1 MNYYFCDNIK
11 VYNLDFLI
19 LIANMYRGLWGHK
32 MQLTLKQ
39 QEKAA
44 KEFAKKWENIGDEK
58 QDTQRFWMELL
69 QNVYGINNPADF
81 ICFEQRVQ
89 LGHTSYI
96 DAMIPATHTMIE
108 QKSLGKDLNAPIRQS
123 DGTLL
128 TPAEQAKR
136 YAAAL
141 PYSERPRWIVSC
153 NFKEFH
159 VLDMERP
166 NDSAEII
173 ELHKLGTEFYR
184 LNFLVDVKSSHI
196 EREMEISKGA
206 GELVAQL
213 YDSLLEQ
220 YKINPLLTEEDIL
233 HNINKLCVRLVFC
246 LYAEDS
252 GLFGKK
258 SLFHDYLQDFQPHQ
272 VRNALMDLFRIL
284 DTEEAHRSPYE
295 SETLLEFPYVN
306 GSLFSDPIEIPQFSE
321 GAVNLILEDACN
333 FDWSEISPTI
343 FGAIFESTL
352 NPEKR
357 RQGGMHYTS
366 IENIHKLI
374 DPLFL
379 DEFRNDFKEAMSR
392 KDGKKKIQLLKALQD
407 KMASKT
413 FLDPAAGS
421 GNFLTEAYLSL
432 RRLENDILRETITDS
447 SGTGILGFDEEEFSP
462 IKVSIQQFYGIE
474 INDFAVAVAKTAIW
488 IAEAQMFKETES
500 IIHKEM
506 DFLPLHNN
514 ANIHEGNSLNMDWEE
529 IIKSNTLSYI
539 MGNPPFVGA
548 KKMNKQQ
555 KSEVLALFNKNSS
568 AKSLDYVAAW
578 YKKAVEYMKGTKIH
592 AAFVS
597 TNSITQGEQVP
608 ILWEGLIKEGIV
620 INFAYKSF
628 LWDSE
633 ANLKAHVHCIIIGFS
648 YEELKNKLL
657 YSDQSCKPCYHINAY
672 LAELPDIFVKRRT
685 RPLCNVPELTLGN
698 KTYDDGNLILS
709 EEEKDEVITKEP
721 IIKSWI
727 RPFLGAYEF
736 INRKLRYVIWLKDI
750 SPVEI
755 NKSKIV
761 KERINN
767 VYNFRKKSSDA
778 GTRKGAEY
786 PSLLLNI
793 TQKDIDY
800 SNFIFVPRVSSE
812 RRRYIPMGFLPS
824 TVMISDAG
832 YFMPYADLY
841 TFGVLNSNVHMAWMR
856 TVAGRLEM
864 RYRYSNFIVYNNFPW
879 PKLNEK
885 LNKKIEQTAQAILD
899 ARELYPDCSL
909 ADLYDAVLMPKELR
923 EAHRANDRA
932 VMKAYGFDISMTE
945 EDCVTELLKLYSD
958 LCNNN

>member
-1 MNYYFCDNIK
+1 
-11 VYNLDFLI
+11 
-19 LIANMYRGLWGHK
+19 

-44 KEFAKKWENIGDEK
+44 KEFAKKWEHIGDEK

-166 NDSAEII
+166 NDSAEVI
-173 ELHKLGTEFYR
+173 ELSKLGTEFYR

-206 GELVAQL
+206 GELVARL

-220 YKINPLLTEEDIL
+220 YKVNPLLTEDAIL

-284 DTEEAHRSPYE
+284 DTEEANRNPYE

-306 GSLFSDPIEIPQFSE
+306 GSLFSDPVEIPQFSE
-321 GAVNLILEDACN
+321 DAVNLILEDACN

-392 KDGKKKIQLLKALQD
+392 KDGKKKLQLLKALQD

-447 SGTGILGFDEEEFSP
+447 SGTGILGFDGDEFNP

-488 IAEAQMFKETES
+488 IAEAQMFKETEA

-514 ANIHEGNSLNMDWEE
+514 ANIHEGNSLNMDWAE
-529 IIKSNTLSYI
+529 IINSNVLSYI

-548 KKMNKQQ
+548 KMMNKQQ
-555 KSEVLALFNKNSS
+555 KSEMVALFNKNSS

-578 YKKAVEYMKGTKIH
+578 YKKAAEYMKGTKIH

-608 ILWEGLIKEGIV
+608 ILWEGLIKDGIV

-628 LWDSE
+628 IWDSE
-633 ANLKAHVHCIIIGFS
+633 ANLKAHVHCVIVGFS

-657 YSDQSCKPCYHINAY
+657 YSDQSCKPCVHINAY

-685 RPLCNVPELTLGN
+685 KPLCNVPELILGN

-709 EEEKDEVITKEP
+709 EEEKDEIIAKEP
-721 IIKSWI
+721 ITKSWI

-736 INRKLRYVIWLKDI
+736 INRKSRYVIWLKDI
-750 SPVEI
+750 SPAEI
-755 NKSKIV
+755 NQSKIV
-761 KERINN
+761 KERISN
-767 VYNFRKKSSDA
+767 VYNFRRKSTDA

-800 SNFIFVPRVSSE
+800 NNFIFVPRVSSE
-812 RRRYIPMGFLPS
+812 RRRYVPMGFLPS

-832 YFMPYADLY
+832 YFMPYADLC

-879 PKLNEK
+879 PQLNE
-885 LNKKIEQTAQAILD
+885 NQKK
-899 ARELYPDCSL
+899 
-909 ADLYDAVLMPKELR
+909 K
-923 EAHRANDRA
+923 
-932 VMKAYGFDISMTE
+932 
-945 EDCVTELLKLYSD
+945 
-958 LCNNN
+958 

>member
-1 MNYYFCDNIK
+1 
-11 VYNLDFLI
+11 
-19 LIANMYRGLWGHK
+19 MYRGLWGHK

-69 QNVYGINNPADF
+69 QNVYGVNNPADF
-81 ICFEQRVQ
+81 IGFEQRVQ

-173 ELHKLGTEFYR
+173 ELSKLGTEFYR

-206 GELVAQL
+206 GELVARL

-220 YKINPLLTEEDIL
+220 YKVNPLLTEEAIL

-284 DTEEAHRSPYE
+284 DTEESNRNPYE
-295 SETLLEFPYVN
+295 SETLLKFPYVN
-306 GSLFSDPIEIPQFSE
+306 GSLFSDPVEIPQFSE
-321 GAVNLILEDACN
+321 DAVNLILQDACN

-352 NPEKR
+352 NPDTR
-357 RQGGMHYTS
+357 RHGGMHYTS

-392 KDGKKKIQLLKALQD
+392 KDGKKKIQLLKALQN

-421 GNFLTEAYLSL
+421 GNFLTESYLSL

-447 SGTGILGFDEEEFSP
+447 SGTGILGFDEEEFDP

-474 INDFAVAVAKTAIW
+474 INDFAVSVAKTAIW
-488 IAEAQMFKETES
+488 IAEAQMFKETEA

-514 ANIHEGNSLNMDWEE
+514 ANIHEGNSLNMDWAE
-529 IIKSNTLSYI
+529 IVDSNVLSYI

-548 KKMNKQQ
+548 KMMNKQQ
-555 KSEVLALFNKNSS
+555 KSEMLVLFNKTSS

-578 YKKAVEYMKGTKIH
+578 YKKAAEYMKDTKIH

-608 ILWEGLIKEGIV
+608 ILWEPLMQEGII

-628 LWDSE
+628 IWDSE
-633 ANLKAHVHCIIIGFS
+633 ANLKAHVHCVIVGFS

-657 YSDQSCKPCYHINAY
+657 YSDQSCKSCNHINAY
-672 LAELPDIFVKRRT
+672 LAEAPDVFVKRRSK
-685 RPLCNVPELTLGN
+685 PLANIPTLILGN
-698 KTYDDGNLILS
+698 MTYEEGNLILS
-709 EEEKDEVITKEP
+709 EEEKDELICENP
-721 IIKSWI
+721 IAEKWI

-736 INRKLRYVIWLKDI
+736 INRKQRYVLWLQNV
-750 SPVEI
+750 SPKEI
-755 NKSKIV
+755 NKVKSI
-761 KERINN
+761 KERVAK
-767 VYNFRKKSSDA
+767 VYEFRQSSKRVS
-778 GTRKGAEY
+778 TKQGANY

-800 SNFIFVPRVSSE
+800 NNFIFIPRVSSE

-824 TVMISDAG
+824 TVMISDAA
-832 YFMPYADLY
+832 YFLPYADLY
-841 TFGVLNSNVHMAWMR
+841 IFGILNSNVHMAWMR
-856 TVAGRLEM
+856 AVAGRLEM

-879 PKLNEK
+879 PPLNENQK
-885 LNKKIEQTAQAILD
+885 KKIEQTAQAILN

-932 VMKAYGFDISMTE
+932 VMQAYGFDTLMTE
-945 EDCVTELLKLYSD
+945 EECVAALMELYENKIKSGT
-958 LCNNN
+958 

>member
-1 MNYYFCDNIK
+1 ME
-11 VYNLDFLI
+11 
-19 LIANMYRGLWGHK
+19 
-32 MQLTLKQ
+32 LTLKQ

-173 ELHKLGTEFYR
+173 ELYKLGTEFYR

-206 GELVAQL
+206 GELVARL

-258 SLFHDYLQDFQPHQ
+258 SLFHDYLQDFQSHQ

-295 SETLLEFPYVN
+295 SKTLLEFPYVN
-306 GSLFSDPIEIPQFSE
+306 GSLFSDPVEIPQFSE
-321 GAVNLILEDACN
+321 NVVNLILEDACN

-392 KDGKKKIQLLKALQD
+392 KDGKKKIQLLKVLQD

-447 SGTGILGFDEEEFSP
+447 SGTGVLGFDEEEFNP

-488 IAEAQMFKETES
+488 IAEAQMFKETEA

-548 KKMNKQQ
+548 KMMNKQQ
-555 KSEVLALFNKNSS
+555 KAEVLSLFNKNSS

-578 YKKAVEYMKGTKIH
+578 YKKSAEYMKETNIH
-592 AAFVS
+592 SAFVS

-608 ILWEGLIKEGIV
+608 ILWEVLMQEGII

-628 LWDSE
+628 IWDSE
-633 ANLKAHVHCIIIGFS
+633 ANLKAHVHCVIVGFS

-657 YSDQSCKPCYHINAY
+657 YSDQSCKPCAHINAY
-672 LAELPDIFVKRRT
+672 LAEIPDIFVKRRT
-685 RPLCNVPELTLGN
+685 KPLCNVPELILGN

-709 EEEKDEVITKEP
+709 EEEKDEIIAKEP
-721 IIKSWI
+721 ITKSWI

-736 INRKLRYVIWLKDI
+736 INRKSRYVIWLKDI
-750 SPVEI
+750 SPAEI
-755 NKSKIV
+755 NQSKIV
-761 KERINN
+761 KERISN
-767 VYNFRKKSSDA
+767 VYNFRIKSTDV

-793 TQKDIDY
+793 TQKNIDY
-800 SNFIFVPRVSSE
+800 DNFIFIPRVSSE
-812 RRRYIPMGFLPS
+812 RRRYIPMGFLSS

-856 TVAGRLEM
+856 VVAGRLKSD
-864 RYRYSNFIVYNNFPW
+864 YRYSNFIVYNNFPW
-879 PKLNEK
+879 PQLNENQK
-885 LNKKIEQTAQAILD
+885 KKIEETAQGILD
-899 ARELYPDCSL
+899 ARELYLDCSL

>member
-1 MNYYFCDNIK
+1 ME
-11 VYNLDFLI
+11 
-19 LIANMYRGLWGHK
+19 
-32 MQLTLKQ
+32 LTLKQ
-39 QEKAA
+39 QEKEA

-206 GELVAQL
+206 GELVARL

-295 SETLLEFPYVN
+295 SETLLEFPFVN

-447 SGTGILGFDEEEFSP
+447 SGTGILGFDEEEFNP

-488 IAEAQMFKETES
+488 IAEAQMFKETEA

-548 KKMNKQQ
+548 KMMNKQQ
-555 KSEVLALFNKNSS
+555 KAEVLSLFNKNSS

-578 YKKAVEYMKGTKIH
+578 YKKSAEYMKETNIH
-592 AAFVS
+592 SAFVS

-608 ILWEGLIKEGIV
+608 ILWEVLMQEGII

-628 LWDSE
+628 IWDSE
-633 ANLKAHVHCIIIGFS
+633 ANLKAHVHCVIVGFS

-657 YSDQSCKPCYHINAY
+657 YSDQSCKPCAHINAY
-672 LAELPDIFVKRRT
+672 LAEIPDIFVKRRT
-685 RPLCNVPELTLGN
+685 KPLCNVPELILGN

-709 EEEKDEVITKEP
+709 EEEKDEIIAKEP
-721 IIKSWI
+721 ITKSWI

-736 INRKLRYVIWLKDI
+736 INRKSRYVIWLKDI
-750 SPVEI
+750 SPAEI
-755 NKSKIV
+755 NQSKIV
-761 KERINN
+761 KERISN
-767 VYNFRKKSSDA
+767 VYNFRIKSTDA

-793 TQKDIDY
+793 TQKNIDY
-800 SNFIFVPRVSSE
+800 DNFIFIPRVSSE
-812 RRRYIPMGFLPS
+812 RRRYIPMGFLSS

-856 TVAGRLEM
+856 VVAGRLKSD
-864 RYRYSNFIVYNNFPW
+864 YRYSNFIVYNNFPW
-879 PKLNEK
+879 PQLNENQK
-885 LNKKIEQTAQAILD
+885 KKIEETAQGILD
-899 ARELYPDCSL
+899 ARELYLDCSL

>member
-1 MNYYFCDNIK
+1 
-11 VYNLDFLI
+11 
-19 LIANMYRGLWGHK
+19 MYRGLWGHK

-69 QNVYGINNPADF
+69 QNVYGVNNPADF
-81 ICFEQRVQ
+81 IGFEQRVQ

-173 ELHKLGTEFYR
+173 ELSKLGTEFYR

-206 GELVAQL
+206 GELVARL

-220 YKINPLLTEEDIL
+220 YKVNPLLTEEAIL

-284 DTEEAHRSPYE
+284 DTEESNRNPYE
-295 SETLLEFPYVN
+295 SETLLKFPYVN
-306 GSLFSDPIEIPQFSE
+306 GSLFSDPVEIPQFSE
-321 GAVNLILEDACN
+321 DAVNLILQDACN

-352 NPEKR
+352 NPDTR
-357 RQGGMHYTS
+357 RHGGMHYTS

-421 GNFLTEAYLSL
+421 GNFLTESYLSL

-447 SGTGILGFDEEEFSP
+447 SGTGILGFDEEEFNP

-474 INDFAVAVAKTAIW
+474 INDFAVSVAKTAIW
-488 IAEAQMFKETES
+488 IAEAQMFKETEA

-514 ANIHEGNSLNMDWEE
+514 ANIHEGNALHLEWSD
-529 IIKSNTLSYI
+529 IISSDSLSYI
-539 MGNPPFVGA
+539 IGNPPFLGFTY
-548 KKMNKQQ
+548 MSDEQ
-555 KSEVLALFNKNSS
+555 KLDLQALFPKKKN
-568 AKSLDYVAAW
+568 LDYVCCW
-578 YKKAVEYMKGTKIH
+578 YKKAYEYIKGTNIEC
-592 AAFVS
+592 AFVS
-597 TNSITQGEQVP
+597 TNSIVQGETVTRM
-608 ILWEGLIKEGIV
+608 WEDIPV
-620 INFAYKSF
+620 HINFAYRTFIWTSESKS
-628 LWDSE
+628 S
-633 ANLKAHVHCIIIGFS
+633 AHVHCVIIGFS
-648 YEELKNKLL
+648 MIEKQEKLL
-657 YSDQSCKPCYHINAY
+657 FTDGQYQKVKYINKY
-672 LAELPDIFVKRRT
+672 LMEAPDILIKSINKPLSNSKPMVYGNKPADGGYLIVESDEYSQICKEFPEVVEFI
-685 RPLCNVPELTLGN
+685 RPLLGAREYLHN
-698 KTYDDGNLILS
+698 ERRYCLWLKGVS
-709 EEEKDEVITKEP
+709 P
-721 IIKSWI
+721 SIIKNNRFLYNRVCKCKESRSSSKAAGI
-727 RPFLGAYEF
+727 RKFADTPTLFAQ
-736 INRKLRYVIWLKDI
+736 
-750 SPVEI
+750 
-755 NKSKIV
+755 
-761 KERINN
+761 
-767 VYNFRKKSSDA
+767 
-778 GTRKGAEY
+778 
-786 PSLLLNI
+786 I
-793 TQKDIDY
+793 TQPDDSDY
-800 SNFIFVPRVSSE
+800 LIIPRTSSE
-812 RRRYIPMGFLPS
+812 KRRYIPIGF
-824 TVMISDAG
+824 MHSDVKVTDAVQIV
-832 YFMPYADLY
+832 PNASLY
-841 TFGVLNSNVHMAWMR
+841 DFGIITSNVHMAWMR
-856 TVAGRLEM
+856 AFAGRLKSD
-864 RYRYSNFIVYNNFPW
+864 YRYSKDIIYNTFPW
-879 PKLNEK
+879 PVVTDLQRKQ
-885 LNKKIEQTAQAILD
+885 ISQTAEGILH
-899 ARELYPDCSL
+899 ARSIYPDETL
-909 ADLYDAVLMPKELR
+909 ANLYDETTMPIELR
-923 EAHRANDRA
+923 KAHRENNKA
-932 VMKAYGFDISMTE
+932 VMAAYGFEFKMTE
-945 EDCVTELLKLYSD
+945 EECVVELMKLYQA
-958 LCNNN
+958 LI

>member
-1 MNYYFCDNIK
+1 
-11 VYNLDFLI
+11 
-19 LIANMYRGLWGHK
+19 MYRGLWGHK

-69 QNVYGINNPADF
+69 QNVYGVNNPADF
-81 ICFEQRVQ
+81 IGFEQRVQ

-173 ELHKLGTEFYR
+173 ELSKLGTEFYR

-206 GELVAQL
+206 GELVARL

-220 YKINPLLTEEDIL
+220 YKVNPLLTEEAIL

-306 GSLFSDPIEIPQFSE
+306 GSLFSDSVEIPQFSE
-321 GAVNLILEDACN
+321 NVVNLILEDACN

-447 SGTGILGFDEEEFSP
+447 SGTGILGFDEEEFNP

-488 IAEAQMFKETES
+488 IAEAQMFKETEA

-548 KKMNKQQ
+548 KMMNKQQ
-555 KSEVLALFNKNSS
+555 KAEVLSLFNKNSS

-578 YKKAVEYMKGTKIH
+578 YKKSAEYMKETNIH
-592 AAFVS
+592 SAFVS

-608 ILWEGLIKEGIV
+608 ILWEVLMQEGII

-628 LWDSE
+628 IWDSE
-633 ANLKAHVHCIIIGFS
+633 ANLKAHVHCVIVGFS

-657 YSDQSCKPCYHINAY
+657 YSDQSCKPCAHINAY
-672 LAELPDIFVKRRT
+672 LAEIPDIFVKRRT
-685 RPLCNVPELTLGN
+685 KPLCNVPELILGN

-709 EEEKDEVITKEP
+709 EEEKDKIIAKEP
-721 IIKSWI
+721 ITKSWI

-736 INRKLRYVIWLKDI
+736 INRKSRYVIWLKDI
-750 SPVEI
+750 SPAEI
-755 NKSKIV
+755 NQSKIV
-761 KERINN
+761 KERISN
-767 VYNFRKKSSDA
+767 VYNFRIKSTDA

-793 TQKDIDY
+793 TQKNIDY
-800 SNFIFVPRVSSE
+800 DNFIFIPRVSSE
-812 RRRYIPMGFLPS
+812 RRRYIPMGFLSS

-856 TVAGRLEM
+856 VVAGRLKSD
-864 RYRYSNFIVYNNFPW
+864 YRYSNFIVYNNFPW
-879 PKLNEK
+879 PQLNENQK
-885 LNKKIEQTAQAILD
+885 KKIEETAQGILE
-899 ARELYPDCSL
+899 ARELYLDCSL

-923 EAHRANDRA
+923 EAHRTNDRA

>member
-1 MNYYFCDNIK
+1 MD
-11 VYNLDFLI
+11 
-19 LIANMYRGLWGHK
+19 
-32 MQLTLKQ
+32 LTVKQ

-44 KEFAKKWENIGDEK
+44 KEFAKKWQNIGDEK

-69 QNVYGINNPADF
+69 QNVYGIDNPADF
-81 ICFEQRVQ
+81 IGFEQRVQ
-89 LGHTSYI
+89 LGHISYI
-96 DAMIPATHTMIE
+96 EAMIPATHTMIE
-108 QKSLGKDLNAPIRQS
+108 QKSLGKDLNAPIKQS

-206 GELVAQL
+206 GELVARL

-220 YKINPLLTEEDIL
+220 YKVNPLLTEEAIL

-306 GSLFSDPIEIPQFSE
+306 GSLFSDPVEIPQFSE
-321 GAVNLILEDACN
+321 NVVNLILEDACN

-379 DEFRNDFKEAMSR
+379 DELRNDFKEAMSR

-407 KMASKT
+407 KMASLT

-421 GNFLTEAYLSL
+421 GNFLTESYLSL

-447 SGTGILGFDEEEFSP
+447 SGTGVLGFDEEEFNP
-462 IKVSIQQFYGIE
+462 IKVNIQQFYGIE
-474 INDFAVAVAKTAIW
+474 INDFAVSVAKTAIW
-488 IAEAQMFKETES
+488 IAEAQMFKETEA

-548 KKMNKQQ
+548 KMMNKQQ
-555 KSEVLALFNKNSS
+555 KAEVLSLFNKDSS

-578 YKKAVEYMKGTKIH
+578 YKKSAEYMKETNIH
-592 AAFVS
+592 SAFVS

-608 ILWEGLIKEGIV
+608 ILWEVLMQEGII

-628 LWDSE
+628 IWDSE
-633 ANLKAHVHCIIIGFS
+633 ANLKAHVHCVIVGFS

-657 YSDQSCKPCYHINAY
+657 YSDQSCKPCAHINAY
-672 LAELPDIFVKRRT
+672 LAEIPDIFVKRRT
-685 RPLCNVPELTLGN
+685 KPLCNVPELILGN

-709 EEEKDEVITKEP
+709 EEEKGEIIAKEP
-721 IIKSWI
+721 ITKSWI

-736 INRKLRYVIWLKDI
+736 INRKSRYVIWLKDI
-750 SPVEI
+750 SPAEI
-755 NKSKIV
+755 NQSKIV
-761 KERINN
+761 KERISN
-767 VYNFRKKSSDA
+767 VYNFRIKSTDA

-793 TQKDIDY
+793 TQKNIDY
-800 SNFIFVPRVSSE
+800 DNFIFIPRVSSE
-812 RRRYIPMGFLPS
+812 RRRYIPMGFLSS

-856 TVAGRLEM
+856 VVAGRLKSD
-864 RYRYSNFIVYNNFPW
+864 YRYSNFIVYNNFPW
-879 PKLNEK
+879 PPLNENQK
-885 LNKKIEQTAQAILD
+885 KKIEETAQGILD

-958 LCNNN
+958 FSHNN

>member
-1 MNYYFCDNIK
+1 ME
-11 VYNLDFLI
+11 
-19 LIANMYRGLWGHK
+19 
-32 MQLTLKQ
+32 LTLKQ

-184 LNFLVDVKSSHI
+184 LNFLVDVKSNHI

-206 GELVAQL
+206 GELVARL

-306 GSLFSDPIEIPQFSE
+306 GSLFSDPVEIPQFSE
-321 GAVNLILEDACN
+321 NVVNLILEDACN

-379 DEFRNDFKEAMSR
+379 DELRNDFKEAMSR

-407 KMASKT
+407 KMASLT

-421 GNFLTEAYLSL
+421 GNFLTESYLSL

-447 SGTGILGFDEEEFSP
+447 SGTGVLGFDEEEFNP
-462 IKVSIQQFYGIE
+462 IKVNIQQFYGIE
-474 INDFAVAVAKTAIW
+474 INDFAVSVAKTAIW
-488 IAEAQMFKETES
+488 IAEAQMFKETEA

-548 KKMNKQQ
+548 KMMNKQQ
-555 KSEVLALFNKNSS
+555 KAEVLSLFNKDSS

-578 YKKAVEYMKGTKIH
+578 YKKSAEYMKETNIH
-592 AAFVS
+592 SAFVS

-608 ILWEGLIKEGIV
+608 ILWEVLMQEGII

-628 LWDSE
+628 IWDSE
-633 ANLKAHVHCIIIGFS
+633 ANLKAHVHCVIVGFS

-657 YSDQSCKPCYHINAY
+657 YSDQSCKPCAHINAY
-672 LAELPDIFVKRRT
+672 LAEIPDIFVKRRT
-685 RPLCNVPELTLGN
+685 KPLCNVPELILGN

-709 EEEKDEVITKEP
+709 EEEKGEIIAKEP
-721 IIKSWI
+721 ITKSWI

-736 INRKLRYVIWLKDI
+736 INRKSRYVIWLKDI
-750 SPVEI
+750 SPAEI
-755 NKSKIV
+755 NQSKIV
-761 KERINN
+761 KERISN
-767 VYNFRKKSSDA
+767 VYNFRIKSTDA

-793 TQKDIDY
+793 TQKNIDY
-800 SNFIFVPRVSSE
+800 DNFIFIPRVSSE
-812 RRRYIPMGFLPS
+812 RRRYIPMGFLSS

-856 TVAGRLEM
+856 VVAGRLKSD
-864 RYRYSNFIVYNNFPW
+864 YRYSNFIVYNNFPW
-879 PKLNEK
+879 PPLNENQK
-885 LNKKIEQTAQAILD
+885 KKIEETAQGILD

-958 LCNNN
+958 FSHNN

>member
-1 MNYYFCDNIK
+1 
-11 VYNLDFLI
+11 
-19 LIANMYRGLWGHK
+19 
-32 MQLTLKQ
+32 
-39 QEKAA
+39 
-44 KEFAKKWENIGDEK
+44 
-58 QDTQRFWMELL
+58 
-69 QNVYGINNPADF
+69 
-81 ICFEQRVQ
+81 
-89 LGHTSYI
+89 
-96 DAMIPATHTMIE
+96 
-108 QKSLGKDLNAPIRQS
+108 
-123 DGTLL
+123 
-128 TPAEQAKR
+128 
-136 YAAAL
+136 
-141 PYSERPRWIVSC
+141 
-153 NFKEFH
+153 
-159 VLDMERP
+159 MERP

-173 ELHKLGTEFYR
+173 ELSKLGTEFYR

-258 SLFHDYLQDFQPHQ
+258 SLFHDYLQDFQSHQ

-295 SETLLEFPYVN
+295 SKTLLEFPYVN
-306 GSLFSDPIEIPQFSE
+306 GSLFSDPVEIPQFSE
-321 GAVNLILEDACN
+321 NAVNLILEDACN

-379 DEFRNDFKEAMSR
+379 DELRNDFKEAMSR

-407 KMASKT
+407 KMASLT

-421 GNFLTEAYLSL
+421 GNFLTESYLSL

-447 SGTGILGFDEEEFSP
+447 SGTGVLGFDEEEFNP
-462 IKVSIQQFYGIE
+462 IKVNIQQFYGIE
-474 INDFAVAVAKTAIW
+474 INDFAVSVAKTAIW
-488 IAEAQMFKETES
+488 IAEAQMFKETEA

-657 YSDQSCKPCYHINAY
+657 YSDQSCKPCAHINAY
-672 LAELPDIFVKRRT
+672 LAEIPDIFVKRRT
-685 RPLCNVPELTLGN
+685 KPLCNVPELILGN

-709 EEEKDEVITKEP
+709 EEEKGEIIAKEP
-721 IIKSWI
+721 ITKSWI

-736 INRKLRYVIWLKDI
+736 INRKSRYVIWLKDI
-750 SPVEI
+750 SPAEI
-755 NKSKIV
+755 NQSKIV
-761 KERINN
+761 KERISN
-767 VYNFRKKSSDA
+767 VYNFRIKSTDA

-793 TQKDIDY
+793 TQKNIDY
-800 SNFIFVPRVSSE
+800 DNFIFIPRVSSE
-812 RRRYIPMGFLPS
+812 RRRYIPMGFLSS

-856 TVAGRLEM
+856 VVAGRLKSD
-864 RYRYSNFIVYNNFPW
+864 YRYSNFIVYNNFPW
-879 PKLNEK
+879 PPLNENQK
-885 LNKKIEQTAQAILD
+885 KKIEETAQGILD

-958 LCNNN
+958 FSHNN

>member
-1 MNYYFCDNIK
+1 ME
-11 VYNLDFLI
+11 
-19 LIANMYRGLWGHK
+19 
-32 MQLTLKQ
+32 LTLKQ

-206 GELVAQL
+206 GELVARL

-295 SETLLEFPYVN
+295 SETLLEFPFVN

-447 SGTGILGFDEEEFSP
+447 SGTGILGFDEEEFNP

-488 IAEAQMFKETES
+488 IAEAQMFKETEA

-548 KKMNKQQ
+548 KMMNKQQ
-555 KSEVLALFNKNSS
+555 KAEVLSLFNKNSS

-578 YKKAVEYMKGTKIH
+578 YKKSAEYMKETNIH
-592 AAFVS
+592 SAFVS

-608 ILWEGLIKEGIV
+608 ILWEVLMQEGII

-628 LWDSE
+628 IWDSE
-633 ANLKAHVHCIIIGFS
+633 ANLKAHVHCVIVGFS

-657 YSDQSCKPCYHINAY
+657 YSDQSCKPCAHINAY
-672 LAELPDIFVKRRT
+672 LAEIPDIFVKRRT
-685 RPLCNVPELTLGN
+685 KPLCNVPELILGN

-709 EEEKDEVITKEP
+709 EEEKDEIIAKEP
-721 IIKSWI
+721 ITKSWI

-736 INRKLRYVIWLKDI
+736 INRKSRYVIWLKDI
-750 SPVEI
+750 SPAEI
-755 NKSKIV
+755 NQSKIV
-761 KERINN
+761 KERISN
-767 VYNFRKKSSDA
+767 VYNFRIKSTDA

-793 TQKDIDY
+793 TQKNIDY
-800 SNFIFVPRVSSE
+800 DNFIFIPRVSSE
-812 RRRYIPMGFLPS
+812 RRRYIPMGFLSS

-856 TVAGRLEM
+856 VVAGRLKSD
-864 RYRYSNFIVYNNFPW
+864 YRYSNFIVYNNFPW
-879 PKLNEK
+879 PQLNENQK
-885 LNKKIEQTAQAILD
+885 KKIEETAQGILD
-899 ARELYPDCSL
+899 ARELYLDCSL